1 MYIKCIHSYFINNL
15 FYFKYINVGKM
26 RGVRCS
32 VKNCQN
38 KQSQSI
44 SFFGYPLFNKPLRKI
59 WIQNC
64 GLQGL
69 VNADDNKFSTNLKV
83 CGCHFEDT
91 MFLNPWKRNRLKRNA
106 VPRLFYDNGKN
117 CINNFYS
124 CSY

>member
-1 MYIKCIHSYFINNL
+1 
-15 FYFKYINVGKM
+15 M
-26 RGVRCS
+26 RGARCS

-44 SFFGYPLFNKPLRKI
+44 SYFGYPLFNKPLRQI

-69 VNADDNKFSTNLKV
+69 VNADDNRISTHLKV

-91 MFLNPWKRNRLKRNA
+91 MFLNPLKRNRLKRNA
-106 VPRLFYDNGKN
+106 IPRLFFDNGKK
-117 CINNFYS
+117 CINNLYS